1 MSKGVETKTIE
12 EGTAGM
18 VAETIEEVTTG
29 IIDNLT
35 AGMVAGTTKEA
46 ITGIIDNLTAG
57 MVAGTTKEAT
67 EGSIGEMETQHPI
80 TPLPTTTGRAKNARI
95 QILVL
100 EKSATNV
107 MHRVKV
113 VQ

>member
-1 MSKGVETKTIE
+1 VSKGVETKTIE

-46 ITGIIDNLTAG
+46 N
-57 MVAGTTKEAT
+57 

>member
-46 ITGIIDNLTAG
+46 N
-57 MVAGTTKEAT
+57 

>member
-1 MSKGVETKTIE
+1 METKTIE

-46 ITGIIDNLTAG
+46 N
-57 MVAGTTKEAT
+57 